1 MFILGIRYLNN
12 WAMATHPADY
22 REPEWPPHP
31 DRVFMALVAAHFES
45 NGDSTQRGAL
55 EWLERQ
61 VLPELLV
68 TLANYRS
75 TVTTF
80 VPVNDR
86 GDPVKKGKAL
96 MPAGSMPIGRD
107 RQARQFPV
115 AIPHDSTIYLVWRDV
130 DIPNEHRQALSEL
143 CRQITSIGHSASLVQ
158 AWIGEAPT
166 DGSESTHITLRPAEV
181 GGEYRLR
188 VFGPGR
194 LEYLE
199 QQYAAGLRPV
209 PSLWMGYGPTAEP
222 KPETNMARS
231 HFNSSLLL
239 LRQAGGKRL
248 GLESTLQ
255 LTTALRGAVMKN
267 ATQPPPSWISGHNA
281 DGSPAE
287 RAMGHIAFFPI
298 PHVGRQHADGHLLG
312 LGIAIPRDIQEL
324 EVGRQLH
331 SLLFKGSGA
340 PNPIRLVMGRWGD
353 YVLETVEG
361 EDHRLAL
368 QSDTWTRPSRRWA
381 TVTPIALDRHA
392 KGKNPQA
399 QIEEFIAEGCTRI
412 GLPRPAE
419 IIATA
424 TPILAGVPHSR
435 EMPRI
440 ARKRDGGQIR
450 QIHAV
455 LIFSDPVQGPLLIGA
470 GRYRGYGLCRPFH
483 EGE

>member
-1 MFILGIRYLNN
+1 MFVIGVRYLNN

-45 NGDSTQRGAL
+45 SSDSTQREAIQ
-55 EWLERQ
+55 WLERQ
-61 VLPELLV
+61 GPPELLV
-68 TLANYRS
+68 TPANHRS

-86 GDPVKKGKAL
+86 GDPVKKGRAL
-96 MPAGSMPIGRD
+96 MPGGSMPIGRD

-115 AIPHDSTIYLVWRDV
+115 AIPHDPTIYLVWRDV
-130 DIPNEHRQALSEL
+130 DLPNEHLQALSDL
-143 CRQITSIGHSASLVQ
+143 CGQITCIGHSASLVQ
-158 AWIGEAPT
+158 VWIGEVPIKSS
-166 DGSESTHITLRPAEV
+166 DSIHITLRPVEV

-194 LEYLE
+194 LQSLKRY
-199 QQYAAGLRPV
+199 YAAGLRPV
-209 PSLWMGYGPTAEP
+209 PSLWMGYGPAVDP
-222 KPETNMARS
+222 KPEDDLARS
-231 HFNSSLLL
+231 HFNTSVLL
-239 LRQAGGKRL
+239 LRQTGGKRF

-255 LTTALRGAVMKN
+255 LTTALRATVMQN
-267 ATQPPPSWISGHNA
+267 AKQPPPSWISGHNE

-298 PHVGRQHADGHLLG
+298 PHVGRQHADGHLMG
-312 LGIAIPRDIQEL
+312 LGIASPRDIQES
-324 EVGRQLH
+324 EVGRHLH
-331 SLLFKGSGA
+331 SLLFKSTGE
-340 PNPIRLVMGRWGD
+340 PKPIRLVMGRWGD
-353 YVLETVEG
+353 CVLEVVEW

-368 QSDTWTRPSRRWA
+368 QPETWTQPSRRWA

-399 QIEEFIAEGCTRI
+399 QIEEFIAEGCVRI
-412 GLPRPAE
+412 GLPRPSE
-419 IIATA
+419 VIATT
-424 TPILAGVPHSR
+424 TPILAGVPHAR

-440 ARKRDGGQIR
+440 SRKHDGGQIR
-450 QIHAV
+450 QTHAV
-455 LIFSDPVQGPLLIGA
+455 LIFREQVQGPLLIGA

-483 EGE
+483 EGD